1 MNKIIISL
9 GLFLMLLVS
18 ETSAQEYELVWSDEF
33 NVDGRLD
40 STVWN
45 YERGYARN
53 EELQWYQPDNAFCRG
68 GFLIIEARKE
78 KRPNPMY
85 REGAR
90 DWRRSR
96 EFIECTSS
104 SVTTSRKKEFQYGR
118 FEVRARIPVGKGAW
132 PAIWTLGREM
142 EWPSNGEIDIMEFY
156 RIKGVPHI
164 LANVAWGTEKR
175 YNAKWDS
182 QSVPFEHFT
191 DKNPDWASEFHVWR
205 MDWDE
210 DAIRLYL
217 DDELLNETLL
227 KDTFNGSLGHGRN
240 PFRQPHYIL
249 LNLAVGGINGGPD
262 ALEAYPMRY
271 EIDYVRVYQ
280 KK

>member
-1 MNKIIISL
+1 MTVEGNSKCPRL
-9 GLFLMLLVS
+9 NYLLV
-18 ETSAQEYELVWSDEF
+18 V
-33 NVDGRLD
+33 
-40 STVWN
+40 
-45 YERGYARN
+45 
-53 EELQWYQPDNAFCRG
+53 
-68 GFLIIEARKE
+68 
-78 KRPNPMY
+78 
-85 REGAR
+85 
-90 DWRRSR
+90 
-96 EFIECTSS
+96 
-104 SVTTSRKKEFQYGR
+104 
-118 FEVRARIPVGKGAW
+118 
-132 PAIWTLGREM
+132 
-142 EWPSNGEIDIMEFY
+142 
-156 RIKGVPHI
+156 
-164 LANVAWGTEKR
+164 
-175 YNAKWDS
+175 
-182 QSVPFEHFT
+182 FT